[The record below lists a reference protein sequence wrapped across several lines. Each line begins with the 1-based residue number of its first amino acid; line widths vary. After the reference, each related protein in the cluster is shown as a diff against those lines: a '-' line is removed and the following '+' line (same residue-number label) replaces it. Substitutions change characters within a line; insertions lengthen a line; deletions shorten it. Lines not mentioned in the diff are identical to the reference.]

1 MENEIG
7 KEQKA
12 GSGVGKVKKTDQ
24 EKALD
29 KSCPHCWG
37 PLNPVQEKY
46 VRCNACDLTFEV
58 IPRDDGGVKLQL
70 QVKEKKGEK
79 LSQKGP
85 CGIIA

>member
-1 MENEIG
+1 MENETSSELKTG
-7 KEQKA
+7 SRGQK
-12 GSGVGKVKKTDQ
+12 KKMTDQ
-24 EKALD
+24 EKALE

-79 LSQKGP
+79 LSQKEP
-85 CGIIA
+85 CGFTA